1 MTGLDVERLVFIDE
15 TWTATNFTRLRGRA
29 PRNERLI
36 DKVPHGHWKT
46 TTFVAALRC
55 DRLTAPIRLR
65 GKTTSRSPS
74 SHYLIGTKIG
84 TFGATR

>member
-1 MTGLDVERLVFIDE
+1 MTGLNVERLVFIDE

-55 DRLTAPIRLR
+55 DRLTAPMVID
-65 GKTTSRSPS
+65 
-74 SHYLIGTKIG
+74 
-84 TFGATR
+84 GALDGPLFLAYVRQQLAPTLKPG